1 MGRDRYIDDKFNVNA
16 LTLPAARRLSV
27 MRCFTVS
34 PSWVIVF
41 GLSRTSRTSP
51 GSFLLQPPTYVLAHD
66 FSSSLAIPPT
76 PQACSA

>member
-34 PSWVIVF
+34 PSWVIIF
-41 GLSRTSRTSP
+41 GLSRTSPTSP
-51 GSFLLQPPTYVLAHD
+51 GSLLLQRPTHFLAHD
-66 FSSSLAIPPT
+66 FSFSRYP